1 MAVPENLRVALGKR
15 ELRTRLGPDKRAAL
29 RKLTIEIAKF
39 LDVFAEARHASGIE
53 TPAPRRA
60 LSAVELAHL
69 RYDETLERGEMARNF
84 PREEGRASICIHEG
98 PRACGRAV
106 SLWRRADSRTR
117 PPPQP
122 CWRLSRVRR
131 LHQAAQ
137 RAARV

>member
-69 RYDETLERGEMARNF
+69 RYDET
-84 PREEGRASICIHEG
+84 REEGRASICIHEG

-131 LHQAAQ
+131 LHQ
-137 RAARV
+137 